1 MPRSYGAHSC
11 RYPTSAPS
19 RCWTKDPQGRRFAGI
34 GPSGDEQ
41 PVDFGNKQRGSRP
54 GYRRN
59 VRRAAVCVPLRLE
72 YIQVSVAAAEV
83 NALALRIEEEIV
95 GVAAR
100 VDHGNGAAVP
110 QGEHTE
116 PSGIAKCHQH
126 SPGSL
131 VQRHRKEAA
140 VLDGPARCLLSGEA
154 VDDRD
159 LARLRDVHEDAAV
172 RAGELKALGMG
183 MQWDVGDLAVRRRV
197 DDRECAIAV
206 ADEHVTGH
214 RIDANIVGVIAQI
227 ESSHWLVVLASEQQH
242 RTVTGIGDKNRVAR
256 RYIAD
261 TLRFLQSSNDVPYL
275 ARIQIDDRD
284 AVVAELGNE
293 EALPGQIDREVID
306 AAGDLAERNLGF
318 ELQR

>member
-1 MPRSYGAHSC
+1 MS
-11 RYPTSAPS
+11 PS
-19 RCWTKDPQGRRFAGI
+19 RCWTEDPQGRRVAGI

-59 VRRAAVCVPLRLE
+59 VGRAAVCVPLRLE
-72 YIQVSVAAAEV
+72 YIQVSVPAADV
-83 NALALRIEEEIV
+83 NAPALRIEEDIV
-95 GVAAR
+95 GVATR
-100 VDHGNGAAVP
+100 IDHGNSAAVP
-110 QGEHTE
+110 QGERAE

-140 VLDGPARCLLSGEA
+140 VFDDPARGLLAGET

-172 RAGELKALGMG
+172 RAGKLKALRMG
-183 MQWDVGDLAVRRRV
+183 MQWDVSDLAVRRRV

-206 ADEHVTGH
+206 TDEHVTGH
-214 RIDANIVGVIAQI
+214 RLDANVVGIIAQI
-227 ESSHWLVVLASEQQH
+227 ESSHRLVILASEQQH
-242 RTVTGIGDKNRVAR
+242 RTVTGIGDKNHVAR

-261 TLRFLQSSNDVPYL
+261 TLRFLQSGNDVPYL
-275 ARIQIDDRD
+275 ARVQIDDRD
-284 AVVAELGNE
+284 AVIAELGNE
-293 EALPGQIDREVID
+293 ETLPGQIDREVID